1 MGVDLAV
8 KSFKMSFIV
17 QSGFY
22 TPATITTLS
31 YPLDWV
37 FDSSTLL
44 SLCADENGGYSMGCI
59 VQNVKVTYHIPG
71 FHGLMPFTNNGTF
84 SFGDFLY

>member
-1 MGVDLAV
+1 MSVNLATQY
-8 KSFKMSFIV
+8 FKVSYIV

-37 FDSSTLL
+37 FDSSTFL
-44 SLCADENGGYSMGCI
+44 SLCAHEDGGYSIGCI
-59 VQNVKVTYHIPG
+59 VQNVKWTSIRPDSPA
-71 FHGLMPFTNNGTF
+71 LMPFTNNGTF
-84 SFGDFLY
+84 SSRRILY